1 MSRMEIPANGHP
13 IVRPEHFIDIETGI
27 RKTAG
32 NILIVAIGALEASA
46 RRLVTEIDII
56 IGNDL
61 IQDSGVLVVVG
72 IVKTLN
78 HVEIR
83 LWLVHRDLPRN
94 RRLTRDRVAESR
106 KASKGRI

>member
-1 MSRMEIPANGHP
+1 MEIPANDHP

-27 RKTAG
+27 PKAAG
-32 NILIVAIGALEASA
+32 NVPMVALGAREPSA
-46 RRLVTEIDII
+46 RRLVTVIDII

-61 IQDSGVLVVVG
+61 IQDSGVLFVVG

-78 HVEIR
+78 RVEIC
-83 LWLVHRDLPRN
+83 LSLVHRDLPRN
-94 RRLTRDRVAESR
+94 CRLTRDRVAETR